1 MTIQLNAYA
10 SFDGD
15 AREAMEHYRDVLG
28 GELELVTFGEYGQAG
43 TPVENLIMHGLLT
56 TSAGLTLMGA
66 DAPPGTTYQVGT
78 NLTVMLSG
86 DDEAVLR
93 GYWEGLSAGATITV
107 PLEPR
112 MWGDVYGSCSDQYGL
127 TWQVNIETPDG
138 G

>member
-66 DAPPGTTYQVGT
+66 DAPPGTTHQVGT
-78 NLTVMLSG
+78 NLTVILSG
-86 DDEAVLR
+86 DDEPLLR

-107 PLEPR
+107 PLEPQ